1 MDVLTELE
9 ANCSALWNSSGILA
23 GTGAGPI
30 VGVPG
35 DLGPWYCVYEWCIV
49 LASKQGMQPIWMI
62 HWEMGNGSLPLVP
75 AWKILWRSHHP
86 AKSSHTK
93 HILNLHGSKLTPEK
107 PHCDPIYSSL
117 VCFLHLLGGYPSL
130 WQSELQSKVTLLRS
144 QSACNG
150 TSYALWAALQLMNF
164 FKAMIRYRMPFK

>member
-62 HWEMGNGSLPLVP
+62 HWEMGNGSLPLAP

-93 HILNLHGSKLTPEK
+93 HILNLHGSKLTQK
-107 PHCDPIYSSL
+107 
-117 VCFLHLLGGYPSL
+117 
-130 WQSELQSKVTLLRS
+130 
-144 QSACNG
+144 A
-150 TSYALWAALQLMNF
+150 ALWSNLQLPRMLPTFARWISKFMAIWVAIKSNIAQKSVSVQWNF
-164 FKAMIRYRMPFK
+164 ICPLSSTSAHELFQSDDKI